1 MAKKKKVSL
10 HKISINNRQFGE
22 LDGTIICLTDEL
34 FQTLRNKKNHAG
46 VKYIDLLG
54 TGRAI
59 RGFKHLLEHI
69 KGRGENAQLVLTLGS
84 TKKQNHRYFINYK
97 DYINKGQSR
106 FLSFYR
112 TTGLDVSLSY
122 LNKYFPK
129 DFKSPKDEISA
140 RELERIRRNLPEVID
155 KTTQTKKN
163 QKELIDKTSQKVAD
177 LRSEENALKQNVQAL
192 RNLLKESSI
201 TYYKSKLDELRTR
214 LNSVKT
220 YPETKGRNS
229 WQTWVYDNNWIF
241 GIQYQIPIEKEK
253 VGFDNIPDFLFPTL
267 DGFLDIL
274 EIKLPTHDVIL
285 EDSSHPGSYVWS
297 SYANKGIGQ
306 VVNYIHQ
313 MELNQLVL
321 RERINEKY
329 GDKLGIDIYTIKP
342 RSYILI
348 GQSERWKKSK
358 IEALRKL
365 NYSLHGIEVLTYT
378 DLLQRGNNIIS
389 LYTKKYE

>member
-1 MAKKKKVSL
+1 M
-10 HKISINNRQFGE
+10 
-22 LDGTIICLTDEL
+22 TDEL
-34 FQTLRNKKNHAG
+34 FQTLRKKKNRAG
-46 VKYIDLLG
+46 VKHIDLLG
-54 TGRAI
+54 AGRAI

-69 KGRGENAQLVLTLGS
+69 KGRGKNAQLVLTLGS
-84 TKKQNHRYFINYK
+84 TKKQNHQYFINYQ
-97 DYINKGQSR
+97 DYRSKGQGR

-122 LNKYFPK
+122 LHTYFPK
-129 DFKSPKDEISA
+129 DFESPKDEISA
-140 RELERIRRNLPEVID
+140 SQLAKIRRNLPEVID

-177 LRSEENALKQNVQAL
+177 LRSEENILKQNVQGL

-201 TYYKSKLDELRTR
+201 SYYQSKLNELRNR
-214 LNSVKT
+214 LTSGKK
-220 YPETKGRNS
+220 YHETKGKNS

-241 GIQYQIPIEKEK
+241 GIQYQIAIQKER

-274 EIKLPTHDVIL
+274 EIKLPTHDVII
-285 EDSSHPGSYVWS
+285 EDPSHPGSYAWS
-297 SYANKGIGQ
+297 SYANKAIGQ
-306 VVNYIHQ
+306 VVNYIHH
-313 MELNQLVL
+313 MELQQLVL
-321 RERINEKY
+321 RDRIIERY
-329 GDKLGIDIYTIKP
+329 GDELGIDIHTIKP

-348 GQSERWKKSK
+348 GQSDGWKKSK
-358 IEALRKL
+358 IESLRKL

-378 DLLQRGNNIIS
+378 DLFQRGNNIIS